1 MWELLA
7 QGSLAAMEERLL
19 AAMEERLLMAQ
30 AAVVAS
36 PVQVEKVL
44 VAAV

>member
-1 MWELLA
+1 VWELLA

-19 AAMEERLLMAQ
+19 MAQ
-30 AAVVAS
+30 ATVVAS

>member
-1 MWELLA
+1 
-7 QGSLAAMEERLL
+7 MEERLL
-19 AAMEERLLMAQ
+19 AATVSVLMAQ
-30 AAVVAS
+30 ATVVAS